1 MEKKLLQK
9 KLFLLNKE
17 LSKSFLSNLDLEDEN
32 DIIHDY
38 YLYYVLKNEMLKRE
52 INDGEKLCDLF
63 EIICNFQFELNLNKK

>member
-1 MEKKLLQK
+1 MKNYPNLI
-9 KLFLLNKE
+9 
-17 LSKSFLSNLDLEDEN
+17 LSNLNIEDEN

-63 EIICNFQFELNLNKK
+63 EIICTFQFELNLNKK

>member
-1 MEKKLLQK
+1 MKNYPNLI
-9 KLFLLNKE
+9 
-17 LSKSFLSNLDLEDEN
+17 LSNLNIEDEN

-52 INDGEKLCDLF
+52 INDGEKLCDLL